1 MQVAGT
7 TPVTSTSSG
16 SSTVPQDGSSVP
28 PRSTTTAPAQKLA
41 WQDCSVGQRTLE
53 CAKLTVPLDYSNPA
67 RGTIQLALERRP
79 ASDSSQRVG
88 TLLVNPGGPGI
99 PGTGLVEAASSAFS
113 STLRRR
119 FDIVGWDP
127 RGTGNS
133 APVDCVDNLDPYL
146 TPDPTPDSGDE
157 KQALIDAAK
166 AFAAKCE
173 ANSGRILPYISTQD
187 SARDMEEI
195 RKALGEDKISYF
207 GFSYGS
213 ELGATFATMF
223 PQSVRAMVVDG
234 AVDPN
239 SDAVDEA
246 RRQVT
251 SLEKAL
257 DAFLADCAA
266 DSSCAFHSG
275 GDPGAAFDQLMA
287 RLDTRPLRYRG
298 REIGQGIA
306 YTAAISALYDK
317 SAWPILAEALDR
329 AQRGD
334 GEMLA
339 LLYDS
344 YTERGPDG
352 TYSDAFEGLIA
363 INCLDD
369 PGPTDPAVT
378 DELAAEFTK
387 LAPRLGEA
395 SAYGYFCSFWPVP
408 RKPPIKITGAGAGPI
423 VVVGTTGDPI
433 TPLESTKRLAA
444 ELEQGVLVTV
454 VGDRHTG
461 YKLNGCVVKAV
472 DDYLV
477 DLTLPKSG
485 LVCG

>member
-1 MQVAGT
+1 MAGT
-7 TPVTSTSSG
+7 APVTAPASTSSTTPRG
-16 SSTVPQDGSSVP
+16 STVP
-28 PRSTTTAPAQKLA
+28 PRTTSTTAAVQQLD
-41 WQDCSVGQRTLE
+41 WRDCSVGQRTLE
-53 CAKLTVPLDYSNPA
+53 CAELTVPLDYDNPA

-79 ASDSSQRVG
+79 ATNPSERVG

-99 PGTGLVEAASSAFS
+99 PGTGLVEAAGSAFS

-146 TPDPTPDSGDE
+146 TPDPTPDSAAE

-166 AFAAKCE
+166 DFAAECE

-213 ELGATFATMF
+213 ELGAMFATMF

-239 SDAVDEA
+239 SDAVGEA
-246 RRQVT
+246 RRQVL
-251 SLEKAL
+251 SLEASL

-266 DSSCAFHSG
+266 DTKCAFYNR

-287 RLDTRPLRYRG
+287 GLDTRPLRFGG
-298 REIGQGIA
+298 RAIGQGIA
-306 YTAAISALYDK
+306 YTAVISALYDK

-329 AQRGD
+329 AQGGD

-344 YTERGPDG
+344 YTQRGPDG
-352 TYSDAFEGLIA
+352 TYTDAFEGLIA

-369 PGPTDPAVT
+369 PGPTDPAAA
-378 DELAAEFTK
+378 DELAAEFSK

-395 SAYGYFCSFWPVP
+395 SAYGYFCAFWPVP
-408 RKPPIKITGAGAGPI
+408 RKAPIKVTGAGAGPI

-477 DLTLPKSG
+477 DLTLPRRG